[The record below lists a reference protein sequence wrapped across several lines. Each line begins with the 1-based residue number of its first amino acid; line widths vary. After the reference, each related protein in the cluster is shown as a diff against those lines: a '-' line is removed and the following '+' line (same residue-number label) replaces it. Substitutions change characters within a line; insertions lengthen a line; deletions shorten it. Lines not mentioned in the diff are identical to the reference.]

1 MDGPL
6 RTRPARPRHHPCCTP
21 SSPPP
26 CASPTPPVFRYE
38 LKQLDEFLEAG
49 QGNVKDIVEARDRRT
64 DVLAAVNDNDKERDK
79 LKV

>member
-1 MDGPL
+1 M
-6 RTRPARPRHHPCCTP
+6 
-21 SSPPP
+21 
-26 CASPTPPVFRYE
+26 FRYE